1 MARAKGPPYGPSLR
15 LLAQDQARERE
26 QPLIELEG
34 VGKDYVTGPE
44 VVHALID
51 VSLDIHAGEFVAI
64 VGASGSGK
72 STLMNILGC
81 LDRPSYGEYR
91 LGGVSVGARSVDER
105 ALVRNR
111 LIGFVFQ
118 GFNLLPRTTALE
130 NVELPLVY
138 RGMPKKHR
146 RRLALEALG
155 QVGLLARAQHRP
167 NELSGGQQQ
176 RVAIARALVTH
187 PPVLL
192 ADEPTGNLD
201 SKTTHEVLELLEHL
215 VESEGITLVLVTHE
229 DDIAA
234 RAHRVITVRDGRIE
248 QTERSRP
255 PPPGLPRP
263 MAHETSQ

>member
-1 MARAKGPPYGPSLR
+1 MRPPASKHKAPLR
-15 LLAQDQARERE
+15 LLAGELPE
-26 QPLIELEG
+26 SEPPMIELDG

-51 VSLDIHAGEFVAI
+51 VQIGIPRGQFVAI

-81 LDRPSYGEYR
+81 LDRPSYGAYR
-91 LGGVSVGARSVDER
+91 LGGVDVGARSVDER

-111 LIGFVFQ
+111 LIGFIFQ

-138 RGMPKKHR
+138 RGMPRKQR
-146 RRLALEALG
+146 RRLALEALE
-155 QVGLLARAQHRP
+155 QVGLLGRVSHRP

-201 SKTTHEVLELLEHL
+201 SKTTLEVMDLLERL
-215 VESEGITLVLVTHE
+215 VQNEKITLVLVTHE
-229 DDIAA
+229 EDIAA

-248 QTERSRP
+248 TDSLNAP
-255 PPPGLPRP
+255 PLPRKP
-263 MAHETSQ
+263 LGGEALPNST